1 MKHRP
6 FSFLRVA
13 AITGNTFTELV
24 RLKVFYFLLIFA
36 LLLIANSLFMARLSF
51 QQEFQVLKDV
61 SLGAMNIFSSLLA
74 IVATA
79 QLIPRDLE
87 DRTIYTILAKPVPR
101 HEYLMGKLA
110 GVLLLVGCERAE
122 PVAERLSLAVDEA
135 ATNVL
140 EHAYKGATDREVE
153 LRFEDRGPDF
163 RVELVDTGQMVDP
176 RAVPHVDLDKFVTE
190 RRTGGLGMHL
200 MEKIM
205 DSVTFRRSARRNVC
219 ALVKHKDKADEESPG
234 R

>member
-1 MKHRP
+1 
-6 FSFLRVA
+6 
-13 AITGNTFTELV
+13 V
-24 RLKVFYFLLIFA
+24 RRSKPALLI
-36 LLLIANSLFMARLSF
+36 SLPSETAYLGMIREVTKHMA
-51 QQEFQVLKDV
+51 E
-61 SLGAMNIFSSLLA
+61 M
-74 IVATA
+74 
-79 QLIPRDLE
+79 
-87 DRTIYTILAKPVPR
+87 
-101 HEYLMGKLA
+101 A
-110 GVLLLVGCERAE
+110 GFAE

-153 LRFEDRGPDF
+153 LRFDDRGADF

-176 RAVPHVDLDKFVTE
+176 RAVPQVDLDRFVTE

-219 ALVKHKDKADEESPG
+219 SLVKHKEGEGSSRG
-234 R
+234 